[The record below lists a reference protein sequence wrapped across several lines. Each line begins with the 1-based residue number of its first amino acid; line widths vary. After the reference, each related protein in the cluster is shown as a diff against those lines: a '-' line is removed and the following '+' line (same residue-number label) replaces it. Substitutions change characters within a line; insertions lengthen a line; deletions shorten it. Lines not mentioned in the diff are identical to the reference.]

1 MNSIDQRNKIHRE
14 YAIMLIRD
22 VQSVR

>member
-1 MNSIDQRNKIHRE
+1 MNSIDLHNKIHRE

-22 VQSVR
+22 V